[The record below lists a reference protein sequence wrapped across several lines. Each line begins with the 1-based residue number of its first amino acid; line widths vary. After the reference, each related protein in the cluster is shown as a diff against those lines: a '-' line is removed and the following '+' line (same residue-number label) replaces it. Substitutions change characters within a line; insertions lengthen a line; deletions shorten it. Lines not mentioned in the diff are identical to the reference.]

1 MCGAHTMHVRKHKLR
16 NKFQV
21 NNHAT
26 TKRTWTIANNA
37 LCIAQ
42 NARKKKNKASSLLF
56 RLQIKCI
63 ASEVKV
69 VAIVVRREDA
79 TQTHRKIQTGT
90 VQYELIMKAALQTPT
105 WWTNCEFASVSFVRS
120 NSFLSL
126 SLSFAF
132 FSADVSAHFSLLLF
146 YTPGTKLCSHAIL
159 THIILFFRQINYPT
173 NCIYFSVP
181 ISFTIFSAPYTIGA
195 LALYLSFTHSVSI
208 CVLLCVCVCAPL
220 CDKGFLLF
228 CKRFKSPKAMQT
240 L

>member
-1 MCGAHTMHVRKHKLR
+1 MNILWKQHCKHR
-16 NKFQV
+16 RSEQ
-21 NNHAT
+21 
-26 TKRTWTIANNA
+26 IANLL
-37 LCIAQ
+37 LCP
-42 NARKKKNKASSLLF
+42 LF
-56 RLQIKCI
+56 
-63 ASEVKV
+63 
-69 VAIVVRREDA
+69 D
-79 TQTHRKIQTGT
+79 
-90 VQYELIMKAALQTPT
+90 LIL
-105 WWTNCEFASVSFVRS
+105 F
-120 NSFLSL
+120 SL

-132 FSADVSAHFSLLLF
+132 FSADVSAHFSLLPF

-195 LALYLSFTHSVSI
+195 LALYLSFTYSVSI